1 MRTDTDLD
9 WIDEHVRAF
18 DEGHAS
24 APVDARV
31 VHVSGTDARR
41 WLDDLVT
48 AGVGSLAD
56 GAQARSLLLSP
67 TGRIRADLHV
77 VADGRA
83 FLLVQAVDQPRPIR
97 DLLGPY
103 VLSSDVRL
111 EDVPDARVHVL
122 AADPD
127 PRVVLDGDAGD
138 DVPAG
143 IFEVWRI
150 RRGLARF
157 PVDVDADS
165 TPAEG
170 GLDRLVD
177 VTKGCFLGQEAVAKI
192 RNLGHPARVTLGLF
206 APAGTTVG
214 DEVTTQGRFVGTITS
229 VAPARRGCDVI
240 ARVAWRDRDASLA
253 CPSGPLTSA

>member
-1 MRTDTDLD
+1 MRTHTDLD

-18 DEGHAS
+18 DEGHAC

-77 VADGRA
+77 VADGGA
-83 FLLVQAVDQPRPIR
+83 FLLVQALDQPRPIR
-97 DLLGPY
+97 DVLGPY

-111 EDVPDARVHVL
+111 EDVPDARVHVR

-127 PRVVLDGDAGD
+127 PRVVVDGDAGD
-138 DVPAG
+138 DVPAE

-214 DEVTTQGRFVGTITS
+214 DEVTTQGRLVGTITS

-240 ARVAWRDRDASLA
+240 ARVAWRDRVASLA